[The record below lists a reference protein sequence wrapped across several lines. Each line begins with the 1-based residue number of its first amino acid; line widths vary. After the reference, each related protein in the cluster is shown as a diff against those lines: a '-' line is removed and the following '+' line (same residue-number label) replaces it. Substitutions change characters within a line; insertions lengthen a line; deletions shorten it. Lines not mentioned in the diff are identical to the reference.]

1 MYLPPPPLCFFFL
14 ACTMKPL
21 LNLNEDLLQY
31 AWTQRHLLTHTLHTS
46 NGEPLERLHPGQ
58 LNRDSG
64 PDFFAARI
72 RIGNTLWG
80 GNVEVHLRSSDWFR
94 HGHQFDPAY
103 ANVILHVVW
112 EEDEP
117 VCRSN
122 GEPIPTLVLKD
133 LLPEP
138 LLLRYQELMQC
149 QGEIPCETQFSLP
162 DAAIT
167 GAWLTRL
174 AIERLESKVERDQKL
189 LHELKGDWE
198 ALLYLMLA
206 RALGSGANAQPFE
219 WLAKR
224 IPMRVVHLLRSE
236 VNELHALVFGIAG
249 LIHCHPDEA
258 QMPAL
263 TDRYA
268 RLHHKYNLQTLLP
281 EVWKFKGQR
290 PAGFPPRRLLN
301 FISLLQK
308 DDLLQQVLLADG
320 PVVLQQFFSRI
331 LHTERGSGLTVRLM
345 VNAIFPFL
353 FLYGRHQ
360 LEHWRSARIPE
371 WEELLPAEENHHTK
385 MFKALGLTPQNA
397 MESQAL
403 LQLKLY
409 YCMQHQ
415 CLRCNFGNYL
425 LQRASAS

>member
-1 MYLPPPPLCFFFL
+1 
-14 ACTMKPL
+14 MKPV

-31 AWTQRHLLTHTLHTS
+31 AWAQRHLLAHTLYTS
-46 NGEPLERLHPGQ
+46 AGEPLERLHPGQ

-64 PDFFAARI
+64 PDFFAARL

-117 VCRSN
+117 VCRPN

-138 LLLRYQELMQC
+138 LLLRYQELIQS
-149 QGEIPCETQFSLP
+149 QREIPCEQQFGLP

-167 GAWLTRL
+167 AAWLTRL
-174 AIERLESKVERDQKL
+174 ATERLESKVERDQKL
-189 LHELKGDWE
+189 LNELKGNWE
-198 ALLYLMLA
+198 ALLHVMLA

-219 WLAKR
+219 WLAMR
-224 IPMRVVHLLRSE
+224 IPLRTLHLLRAE
-236 VNELHALVFGIAG
+236 GTDLHALVFGVAG
-249 LIHCHPDEA
+249 LIHCFPDET
-258 QMPAL
+258 QRPVMQE
-263 TDRYA
+263 RYV
-268 RLHHKYNLQTLLP
+268 LLNHKHNLQALQP

-290 PAGFPPRRLLN
+290 PAGFPPRRLMN
-301 FISLLQK
+301 FAGLLQRE
-308 DDLLQQVLLADG
+308 DLLQQVLQADG
-320 PVVLQQFFSRI
+320 PGVLQQLFSQI
-331 LHTERGSGLTVRLM
+331 LHTERSSGLTVRLLI
-345 VNAIFPFL
+345 NAIFPFL

-360 LEHWRSARIPE
+360 VEHWRSARLPE
-371 WEELLPAEENHHTK
+371 WEEQLPAEENQYTRL
-385 MFKALGLTPQNA
+385 FAALGLTPQNA
-397 MESQAL
+397 MESQGL

-409 YCMQHQ
+409 YCTQHQ
-415 CLRCNFGNYL
+415 CLRCTFGNYL
-425 LQRASAS
+425 LQRAFAS